1 MTFAAHWHFDD
12 QTATLLGR
20 GSESAVYALDGQ
32 HVLRHYHPGISDAYV
47 AARAVLCERIA
58 AAGATFTVPQVVAH
72 GQIAGRPATIERRLA
87 GADLATAWPAL
98 TPAARHTA
106 LTSYQRVAG
115 QIGRVCFPAAPYG
128 ELLDTAAA
136 IRRDRWP
143 EYLMARLDATLAR
156 SRGWLLRDVPRLAAL
171 LRWFERAAADALG
184 SVPRALVHGDYF
196 PGNVFVDDRAQVYAV
211 GDWGYSTIVGDPR
224 LDQVTAAQFLALV
237 DGMGDDARTTA
248 LARLAIDPLVI
259 ALYTSYAALYFA
271 PCHDDDPRTYAWCV
285 ATLRQ
290 ISATC

>member
-1 MTFAAHWHFDD
+1 MTSAGQWHFDVH
-12 QTATLLGR
+12 TATLLGR
-20 GSESAVYALDGQ
+20 GSESAVYALDDQ
-32 HVLRHYHPGISDAYV
+32 HVLRHYHPGISGAYV

-58 AAGATFTVPQVVAH
+58 AAGATFSVPQVIAH
-72 GQIAGRPATIERRLA
+72 GQLAGRPATIERRLA
-87 GADLATAWPAL
+87 GADLATAWPGL
-98 TPAARHTA
+98 TPAARHVA
-106 LTSYQRVAG
+106 LASYQQVAG
-115 QIGRVCFPAAPYG
+115 QIGCVCFPDSPYG
-128 ELLDTAAA
+128 ELLGTDAA
-136 IRRDRWP
+136 IRRDCWP
-143 EYLMARLDATLAR
+143 GYLMARLDATLAR

-171 LRWFERAAADALG
+171 LRWFGRAVADTLG

-196 PGNVFVDDRAQVYAV
+196 PGNVFVDGRAQVHAV

-248 LARLAIDPLVI
+248 LSRLAIDPLVI